1 MTIIRPNS
9 ISGINSIT
17 AKNTDQMKLY
27 DSNGAWSHVRAGVI
41 TATTFIGNF
50 TGNVTGTASQ
60 LETNATGAN
69 LTLSGNLGVGGTIT
83 YEDVARVDATGISTF
98 REGFGVGPL
107 AGIAL
112 TAYADGSIRT
122 VGIITAT
129 NLKVGPSN
137 STRPISI
144 YSASDA
150 HIQFQGSGTGT
161 SNGNADGFIVGNG
174 GTNDATLW
182 NYENGYMRFATNNA
196 ERLRIDSSGRLNVG
210 RTDAIS
216 KIGVTGTGN
225 ASTGATNLGTTAAAA
240 GLFLKTHSGSSVG
253 LALGGRDTGGQYIQ
267 AEYEASTVVSVR
279 DLSINP
285 YGGGVAIG
293 VLATAFGGNPGADTI
308 LLGTSQT
315 ERLRINA
322 SGSFGIGGANYGSS
336 GQVIK
341 SAGSGAAPAW
351 GPMAF
356 SSFAVICDK
365 KGTNDDGGSAT
376 AGNYAVYD
384 VRNLNHELADPDSIV
399 SISSNQFTL
408 VAGTYWVEW
417 KVPAYGVDMFTA
429 ELINV
434 TDGTGNRGSAP
445 GKCDTGSV
453 TYCHGSSY
461 FTISASKTF
470 EIRQHNQTA
479 RSGNGLGVRAG
490 YSNNSVNETFYT
502 FVYIYKK

>member
-1 MTIIRPNS
+1 MTSEIRV
-9 ISGINSIT
+9 NSIT
-17 AKNTDQMKLY
+17 NRSGLSTVTWNDEGL
-27 DSNGAWSHVRAGVI
+27 NVVGVV
-41 TATTFIGNF
+41 TATSFV
-50 TGNVTGTASQ
+50 GNVTGTASQ

-112 TAYADGSIRT
+112 TAYKDGSIRT
-122 VGIITAT
+122 SGVITAT
-129 NLKVGPSN
+129 
-137 STRPISI
+137 T
-144 YSASDA
+144 YY
-150 HIQFQGSGTGT
+150 GSGANLTG
-161 SNGNADGFIVGNG
+161 I
-174 GTNDATLW
+174 DATQIVTG
-182 NYENGYMRFATNNA
+182 NTSVQTVDTGSDGHVKVTTEGT
-196 ERLRIDSSGRLNVG
+196 ERLRITSNGDVTIPVDNKKFLAGAGNDARMFHDGSDSYFDS
-210 RTDAIS
+210 I
-216 KIGVTGTGN
+216 TGN
-225 ASTGATNLGTTAAAA
+225 LYVYNHASGNLDLGTA
-240 GLFLKTHSGSSVG
+240 GNTRF
-253 LALGGRDTGGQYIQ
+253 
-267 AEYEASTVVSVR
+267 
-279 DLSINP
+279 
-285 YGGGVAIG
+285 
-293 VLATAFGGNPGADTI
+293 
-308 LLGTSQT
+308 
-315 ERLRINA
+315 RINA
-322 SGSFGIGGANYGSS
+322 SGSFGIGGSNYGSS

-351 GPMAF
+351 GAMAF

-365 KGTNDDGGSAT
+365 KGVNNDGGSAT

-384 VRNLNHELADPDSIV
+384 VRNLNYEMADPDSIV

-445 GKCDTGSV
+445 GKCNTDSV

-490 YSNNSVNETFYT
+490 YSNSSINETFYT